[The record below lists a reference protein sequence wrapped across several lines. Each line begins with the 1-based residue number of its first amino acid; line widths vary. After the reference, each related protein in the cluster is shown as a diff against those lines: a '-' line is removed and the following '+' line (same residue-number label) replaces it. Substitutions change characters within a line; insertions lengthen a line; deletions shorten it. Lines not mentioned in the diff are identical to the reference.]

1 MEVYKLRSI
10 IGNEYETDEEGVKW
24 CYHYWAEG
32 AINIDREDKP
42 LYYFTH
48 FVISDISFNEFLK
61 IILGGKENDKVSL

>member
-1 MEVYKLRSI
+1 MVVYKLRSI
-10 IGNEYETDEEGVKW
+10 LDHEFETDEEGVKR
-24 CYHYWAEG
+24 CYHSWAEG

-48 FVISDISFNEFLK
+48 FVLSDISFNEFLG

>member
-1 MEVYKLRSI
+1 MVVYKLRSI
-10 IGNEYETDEEGVKW
+10 LDHEFETDEEGVKW
-24 CYHYWAEG
+24 CYHSWAEG

-48 FVISDISFNEFLK
+48 FVLSDISFNEFLE